1 MSFQQR
7 DNFGRRLEPDG
18 HAILHGAGQS
28 PDAFATYAAHMTPY
42 HPFFFMTYLGMKG
55 RSPEKVTVRLQ
66 EELAAHA
73 PQALGVQM
81 GLSMTRDGTPE
92 EHYEQ
97 EVAAGTFDEAIQT
110 LCTGLRE
117 LGCPVYLRIGYECNG
132 QWNGYVPET
141 YIAAW
146 RRISAILEEQGCTNV
161 ARVWCIE
168 PGADDTAY
176 MKWYPGD
183 DVVDWWSI
191 DCFSTAHFDSP
202 VGDAFCREA
211 RAHGFPVMIGES
223 TPRYVTTLG
232 GEASWAGWFQPYFDF
247 IDRHPNIKALSYIN
261 WDWRGYPMW
270 ADWGDCRLESDPDLL
285 ARWKATLADPVFLHA
300 TATPTP

>member
-1 MSFQQR
+1 MPFQQR
-7 DNFGRRLEPDG
+7 DTFGRRLEPSG

-28 PDAFATYAAHMTPY
+28 PDAFATYAGFMDPHVPV
-42 HPFFFMTYLGMKG
+42 FFMAYHGLRN
-55 RSPEKVTVRLQ
+55 RSTEAILKQLRK
-66 EELAAHA
+66 ELDTHKAWRIGA
-73 PQALGVQM
+73 QI
-81 GLSMTRDGTPE
+81 GLSMTHDGTPE

-97 EVAAGTFDEAIQT
+97 DVAAGMYDEKLAA
-110 LCTGLRE
+110 LCTGLRD

-132 QWNGYVPET
+132 QWNGYAPET

-146 RRISAILEEQGCTNV
+146 RRVSAMLGEHGCANV

-168 PGADDTAY
+168 PGADDTDV

-191 DCFSTAHFDSP
+191 DCFCTSHFDSA
-202 VGDAFCREA
+202 VGDSFCREA

-223 TPRYVTTLG
+223 TPRYVTTLQG
-232 GEASWAGWFQPYFDF
+232 DASWEGWFRPYFDF
-247 IDRHPNIKALSYIN
+247 IDRHPNIKAFSYIN

-270 ADWGDCRLESDPDLL
+270 ADWGDCRLEADAGIL

-300 TATPTP
+300 PHACGT